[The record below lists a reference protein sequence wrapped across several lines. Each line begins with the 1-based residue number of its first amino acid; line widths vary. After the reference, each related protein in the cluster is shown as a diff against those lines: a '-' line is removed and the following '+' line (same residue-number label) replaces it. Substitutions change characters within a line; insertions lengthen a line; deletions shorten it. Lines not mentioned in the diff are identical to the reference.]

1 MENILEKLVNNSK
14 KAIEDGIY
22 DINESL
28 PNSGTDLKNIIT
40 KSEHATLITEV
51 KFSSPA
57 LGNIRKITDPVE
69 IALKMVNGGASALSV
84 LTQPYMFDGSPEF
97 FMKIRKMVKV
107 PMLMKDITVDR
118 VQIDAAKKIG
128 ADYFLLIQS
137 IFDNGLVNDI
147 DSMIDYGHNLGLK
160 VLIEAHTKQEFENS
174 CSTNADIIG
183 INNRNLDTMK
193 IDLSTTKEILHNTK
207 KTKLVIS
214 ESGISTSDDIRFLHK
229 CGADAYL
236 VGSSIM
242 KTDDIQQTV
251 QNLVSAI

>member
-1 MENILEKLVNNSK
+1 MVNILEKLVNNSK
-14 KAIEDGIY
+14 KAIQDGIY

-28 PNSGTDLKNIIT
+28 PNSGTDLENIIT
-40 KSEHATLITEV
+40 ESVHATLITEV

-57 LGNIRKITDPVE
+57 LGNIREITDPVE
-69 IALKMVNGGASALSV
+69 IALKMINGGASALSV

-97 FMKIRKMVKV
+97 FMKVRKMVKV
-107 PMLMKDITVDR
+107 PMLMKDITVDTI
-118 VQIDAAKKIG
+118 QIDAAKKIG

-137 IFDNGLVNDI
+137 IFDKGLVNDI
-147 DSMIDYGHNLGLK
+147 DSMIDYGHDLGLK

-174 CSTNADIIG
+174 SNTNADIIG

-193 IDLSTTKEILHNTK
+193 IDLSTTEKILHNTE
-207 KTKLVIS
+207 KTKLIVS

-242 KTDDIQQTV
+242 KTDDIQKTV